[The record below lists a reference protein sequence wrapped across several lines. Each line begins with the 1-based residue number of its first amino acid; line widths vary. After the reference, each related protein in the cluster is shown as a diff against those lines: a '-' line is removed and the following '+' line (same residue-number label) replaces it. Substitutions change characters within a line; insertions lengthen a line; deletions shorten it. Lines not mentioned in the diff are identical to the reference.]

1 MVVQRELLHS
11 GVRQYIHRMII
22 CLGDELLNY
31 VPMAISLLLK
41 DCTVS
46 QCARVHEPCVSV
58 VVFFFQSRD
67 LQDFIPLINQLIT
80 KYKDRILSMLQE
92 IFMPVCQTMIHH
104 FSQPCA
110 PNDLEV
116 RACAT
121 SVRH

>member
-46 QCARVHEPCVSV
+46 QCAHVS
-58 VVFFFQSRD
+58 
-67 LQDFIPLINQLIT
+67 
-80 KYKDRILSMLQE
+80 
-92 IFMPVCQTMIHH
+92 
-104 FSQPCA
+104 
-110 PNDLEV
+110 
-116 RACAT
+116 
-121 SVRH
+121 